1 MHTFYHQSLN
11 SALRKVG
18 LEKFLSNNFDI
29 DEIMNNYINDVG
41 SIRELETAMFDFAS
55 GGADIKY

>member
-1 MHTFYHQSLN
+1 
-11 SALRKVG
+11 
-18 LEKFLSNNFDI
+18 
-29 DEIMNNYINDVG
+29 MNNYINDVG